1 MFWKIFDVYGF
12 EVDKDGNKYPEKVDS
27 LASALE
33 KISSDGFLIVKYEL
47 QIEDRRT
54 TECKIELPYED
65 IAQLNERQILD
76 LIRQE
81 IKIKHNL

>member
-1 MFWKIFDVYGF
+1 MFWKIFDEYGF
-12 EVDKDGNKYPEKVDS
+12 EVDKDGNEYPEKVDS

-65 IAQLNERQILD
+65 VDQLNEQQILD